1 MNGSENINRVTLATG
16 NDNYQR
22 DSMSKLRIRS
32 ANYVEFYFLHA
43 IIYQLDF
50 INGRQMRSAK
60 ENNAVGTQ
68 VFLSVHMAELKM
80 RLGLTTCVE

>member
-1 MNGSENINRVTLATG
+1 MNDSENINRVILATG

-22 DSMSKLRIRS
+22 DSMSKLGIRS
-32 ANYVEFYFLHA
+32 ANYGEFYLLHA
-43 IIYQLDF
+43 IIYELHF

-68 VFLSVHMAELKM
+68 VSLSVHMAELKI